1 MKVICGDIETDGLL
15 SELTKLHCA
24 GFDSGSGVSVFT
36 NMQDVK
42 SYLDLNKDVPVVMHN
57 GICFDKEALTKLG
70 YTMPNMVIDTL
81 AISWYL
87 YPTRAKHG
95 LDSWGEELGIM
106 KPVVTDWSEQP
117 IEVYI
122 DRVTEDTK
130 IQKAL
135 WSKFYKELYDIYG
148 SDKEILRLLKY
159 LNFKMKCLMVQERNG
174 VRVDEE
180 KLQKLLKDMLA
191 LQEEKKSE
199 LQSVL
204 PQVPKYVEKT
214 IPKVLRK
221 MNGELSSHG
230 VKWFELLKEHNLP
243 ESHTGPVKV
252 LKEHVPPNA
261 NSHSQIKDWLY
272 SFGWK
277 PETYKYVRNKET
289 NENRK
294 IPQITDND
302 GDVCPSIS
310 KLANKIPEVRCLEG
324 LGVLQHRISVLNGFI
339 RDMQDGKLRARSMGF
354 TNTLRMRHT
363 ELANIPSGRKPY
375 GADIRS
381 LITTDSGYVY
391 IGADLSSLEDRLK
404 HHYQWD
410 YDPEYV
416 KTQMED
422 GYDPHLLMCVLAGL
436 LTEEQAQ
443 AHKDK
448 LADYSDIRHQGKGTN
463 YSCLPIDNTE
473 VLTRSGWKH
482 FDDLNVGEDVL
493 TYNTNTNVTEWKP
506 CVMKHHTGIRDLSI
520 MSTQSWSLESTDDHR
535 WFCKVRRQTGSG
547 KLAKRFISNEFQTT
561 EQLKSAHSIITSAPY
576 IGGTSK
582 VTPQQAAL
590 IAWVL
595 SDGSLN
601 VSRFTGRTSQ
611 AGGNRVGVKCS
622 ISQSKFNSDV
632 EYALGCVEYSVH
644 TNSKGLHIY
653 TIKQPSMRKLLLE
666 VGLPLCNKS
675 DIDYTNWILGLSQD
689 ALKAFYKAFWLADGY
704 TKGRGIKHTTDV
716 FYQNSGNIAD
726 AITLVS
732 ELLGYNTYVS
742 GKNLCKVIRARKYSY
757 LGMQNTVKSYSR
769 KADTFC
775 ITTDNSTFVVRQGG
789 FITITGNC
797 QYGAGAETVARAA
810 GVDKKTG
817 LKLHKAYNDL
827 NWSVKAIADST
838 TVKTVNGTMWQYNPI
853 SKLWYYLKVKKDRF
867 STLVQGSAA
876 FVFDMWLVFVFD
888 ECNKRW
894 GIDAPLVAQFHD
906 ELLLVVKDN
915 EKSIDT
921 MSEIVNT
928 AVTRV
933 NKMLL
938 LNRDMDCDVKY
949 GKTYYDVH

>member
-57 GICFDKEALTKLG
+57 GICFDKPAMSILG
-70 YTMPNMVIDTL
+70 YDLPNMVIDTL

-87 YPTRAKHG
+87 YPNRAKHG
-95 LDSWGEELGIM
+95 LESWGEELGIM
-106 KPVVTDWSEQP
+106 KPVVTDWSEQS

-310 KLANKIPEVRCLEG
+310 KLASKIPEVRCLEG

-391 IGADLSSLEDRLK
+391 IGADLSSLEDRIK

-448 LADYSDIRHQGKGTN
+448 LADYSSIRHQGKGTN
-463 YSCLPIDNTE
+463 YSC
-473 VLTRSGWKH
+473 
-482 FDDLNVGEDVL
+482 
-493 TYNTNTNVTEWKP
+493 
-506 CVMKHHTGIRDLSI
+506 
-520 MSTQSWSLESTDDHR
+520 Q
-535 WFCKVRRQTGSG
+535 
-547 KLAKRFISNEFQTT
+547 
-561 EQLKSAHSIITSAPY
+561 
-576 IGGTSK
+576 
-582 VTPQQAAL
+582 
-590 IAWVL
+590 
-595 SDGSLN
+595 
-601 VSRFTGRTSQ
+601 
-611 AGGNRVGVKCS
+611 
-622 ISQSKFNSDV
+622 
-632 EYALGCVEYSVH
+632 YS
-644 TNSKGLHIY
+644 
-653 TIKQPSMRKLLLE
+653 
-666 VGLPLCNKS
+666 
-675 DIDYTNWILGLSQD
+675 
-689 ALKAFYKAFWLADGY
+689 
-704 TKGRGIKHTTDV
+704 
-716 FYQNSGNIAD
+716 
-726 AITLVS
+726 
-732 ELLGYNTYVS
+732 
-742 GKNLCKVIRARKYSY
+742 
-757 LGMQNTVKSYSR
+757 
-769 KADTFC
+769 
-775 ITTDNSTFVVRQGG
+775 
-789 FITITGNC
+789 
-797 QYGAGAETVARAA
+797 AGAETVARAA

-817 LKLHKAYNDL
+817 IKLHKAYNDL
-827 NWSVKAIADST
+827 NWSIKAIADNT

-894 GIDAPLVAQFHD
+894 GVDAPLVAQFHD

-915 EKSIDT
+915 KKSIDT
-921 MSEIVNT
+921 ISEIVNT

-938 LNRDMDCDVKY
+938 LNRDMACDIKSGY
-949 GKTYYDVH
+949 NYYEVH